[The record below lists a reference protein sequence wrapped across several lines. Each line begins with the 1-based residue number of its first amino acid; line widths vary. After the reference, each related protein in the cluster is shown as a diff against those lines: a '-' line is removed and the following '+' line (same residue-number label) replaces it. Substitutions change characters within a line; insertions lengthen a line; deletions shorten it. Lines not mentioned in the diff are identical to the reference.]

1 MALALGGQFFGFH
14 NLPQIFLALAL
25 MEAANDI
32 ARNDTL
38 VLKEMGSM
46 LQNVLTVGISNLP
59 IR

>member
-1 MALALGGQFFGFH
+1 
-14 NLPQIFLALAL
+14 

-38 VLKEMGSM
+38 VLKEMGLM
-46 LQNVLTVGISNLP
+46 LQNVLTLGISNLP